1 MLLLQVTSSCCDLIS
16 VTRRHI
22 GDFFFFNFCISHR
35 GLLSSAQCLLLVLGV
50 VNNLQNLY
58 YLRATLFSFEEPQ
71 LNWRFCDSSLVWP
84 PVFQSQVNLEISC
97 LGFLASWGPPGG
109 WMWTIHLAGCLCKSW
124 LLSKSPV
131 FEWKPQLP
139 KNRAH
144 TFILC
149 SKLSMTN
156 ASEVLPMS
164 AGRCCLLN
172 IYIVVTVW
180 LARYHQTLH
189 TISVLTLCTR
199 KQTREMGQLS

>member
-1 MLLLQVTSSCCDLIS
+1 MSSTGPWCGQQFAKCILSQGYIVLIWGTTIKLEVLWLQPSLATS
-16 VTRRHI
+16 
-22 GDFFFFNFCISHR
+22 F
-35 GLLSSAQCLLLVLGV
+35 
-50 VNNLQNLY
+50 
-58 YLRATLFSFEEPQ
+58 
-71 LNWRFCDSSLVWP
+71 
-84 PVFQSQVNLEISC
+84 PVPGHLEISC

-180 LARYHQTLH
+180 LARYRQTLH